1 MNVLDRYFVLSD
13 LAGKD
18 KRKLT
23 ELCNLFS
30 ENAIIEANDGNTYSG
45 REEINPFFEK
55 FFNKNS
61 ELKHLWDTK
70 EIADDWRRQIGRL
83 YAAEKLES
91 TLL

>member
-1 MNVLDRYFVLSD
+1 MSNVLDRYFVLSD

-45 REEINPFFEK
+45 R
-55 FFNKNS
+55 
-61 ELKHLWDTK
+61 
-70 EIADDWRRQIGRL
+70 
-83 YAAEKLES
+83 
-91 TLL
+91 

>member
-1 MNVLDRYFVLSD
+1 MAD
-13 LAGKD
+13 D

-70 EIADDWRRQIGRL
+70 EIADDLRRQIGRL

>member
-1 MNVLDRYFVLSD
+1 MNILDRYFVLSD

-45 REEINPFFEK
+45 REEINPF
-55 FFNKNS
+55 
-61 ELKHLWDTK
+61 LKSSSTK
-70 EIADDWRRQIGRL
+70 IQN
-83 YAAEKLES
+83 
-91 TLL
+91 